1 LLKYGTAIAKSR
13 FPAATGA
20 CVMADYTNVR
30 ERIASDL
37 ATLAETNNPK
47 SIFEIA
53 ADYLLGDPSLNR
65 EEVENIIM
73 EEAHKRQ
80 IPIH

>member
-1 LLKYGTAIAKSR
+1 MVEHTDI
-13 FPAATGA
+13 
-20 CVMADYTNVR
+20 R

-37 ATLAETNNPK
+37 ATLAETDNPK
-47 SIFEIA
+47 SIFEVA

-73 EEAHKRQ
+73 EEAQKRH
-80 IPIH
+80 IAIH

>member
-1 LLKYGTAIAKSR
+1 MVEHTDI
-13 FPAATGA
+13 
-20 CVMADYTNVR
+20 R

-37 ATLAETNNPK
+37 ATLAEKDNPK

-73 EEAHKRQ
+73 EEAQKRH
-80 IPIH
+80 IAIH

>member
-1 LLKYGTAIAKSR
+1 
-13 FPAATGA
+13 
-20 CVMADYTNVR
+20 MAEHTDIR

-37 ATLAETNNPK
+37 ATLAETDNPK

-73 EEAHKRQ
+73 EEAQKRH
-80 IPIH
+80 IAIH

>member
-1 LLKYGTAIAKSR
+1 MVEHTDI
-13 FPAATGA
+13 
-20 CVMADYTNVR
+20 R

-37 ATLAETNNPK
+37 ATLAETDNPK

-53 ADYLLGDPSLNR
+53 ADYILGDPSLNR

-73 EEAHKRQ
+73 EEAQKRH
-80 IPIH
+80 IAIH

>member
-1 LLKYGTAIAKSR
+1 
-13 FPAATGA
+13 
-20 CVMADYTNVR
+20 MADYTNVR
-30 ERIASDL
+30 ERIAIDL

-73 EEAHKRQ
+73 EEARKRQ

>member
-1 LLKYGTAIAKSR
+1 
-13 FPAATGA
+13 
-20 CVMADYTNVR
+20 MAEHTDIR

-37 ATLAETNNPK
+37 ATLAETDNPK
-47 SIFEIA
+47 SIFEVA

-73 EEAHKRQ
+73 EEAQKRH
-80 IPIH
+80 IAIH

>member
-1 LLKYGTAIAKSR
+1 MVEHTDI
-13 FPAATGA
+13 
-20 CVMADYTNVR
+20 R

-37 ATLAETNNPK
+37 ATLAETDNPK

-73 EEAHKRQ
+73 EEAQKRH
-80 IPIH
+80 IAIH